1 MWEIFTRIFAV
12 IGVIAS
18 MVGFFYTGY
27 NFYLSWK
34 DRIRNEKMIFNIKIL
49 FVEKFIRQIKI
60 EERTSFID
68 CKGVVLRI
76 RNTSDFPQQ
85 ITKIEIKSISD
96 YLLVDLAMFDSV
108 NYVNSSYFGEIEF
121 CGKIVFPIKIEARS
135 SKDIYIKSPD
145 FERIL
150 ACANSVCI
158 ETGVGKIITQAPFE
172 DARRNIDN

>member
-1 MWEIFTRIFAV
+1 MWEAFTRIFAV
-12 IGVIAS
+12 IGV
-18 MVGFFYTGY
+18 VGTLIGIIYKGY

-34 DRIRNEKMIFNIKIL
+34 DRIRNEKMIFNVKVL
-49 FVEKFIRQIKI
+49 FVEKFIRQVKIKD
-60 EERTSFID
+60 RASFID
-68 CKGVVLRI
+68 CKGIVLRI

-96 YLLVDLAMFDSV
+96 YLLVDLAMFDSF
-108 NYVNSSYFGEIEF
+108 NYVDNNYFGEIEF
-121 CGKIVFPIKIEARS
+121 CGNIVFPIKIEARS

-150 ACANSVCI
+150 ACANCVYI
-158 ETGVGKIITQAPFE
+158 ETGDGKIITQAPFE